1 MLAPPLGAREVQG
14 TIVYPVNA
22 EVKNG
27 AMFSLGVNS
36 RILNEGFRVGLGHNP
51 RVPTQ
56 ASGCRPVAD
65 RSSLTQR

>member
-36 RILNEGFRVGLGHNP
+36 RILNEGFRVGLWA
-51 RVPTQ
+51 Q
-56 ASGCRPVAD
+56 
-65 RSSLTQR
+65 SSRTDAGQRLQTCC